1 MQDMALLV
9 LVLRTIDM
17 SNEFTTQYFSIVNIY
32 MYLND
37 KTNGLNWYWCKDVML
52 P

>member
-17 SNEFTTQYFSIVNIY
+17 NDEFTTQYFSIVNIY
-32 MYLND
+32 IFKRENE
-37 KTNGLNWYWCKDVML
+37 WS
-52 P
+52 